1 MKYLS
6 KEFESLSIEFITSYT
21 NFITTVWENSNV
33 AENIVDKLLERGIIV
48 RKLSSFG
55 WENCIRITIG
65 TSKENAI
72 LIKVLKSII

>member
-6 KEFESLSIEFITSYT
+6 KEFESLNVEFITSYT
-21 NFITTVWENSNV
+21 NFITTVWENSIV

-65 TSKENAI
+65 TSKENTI